1 MLFCGPRSRFGLAWA
16 PLFTQARSGSKRIR
30 AARTARAEHDW
41 AVAAL
46 LPPFFNQAKGLSM
59 RRFVPVCVPNQ
70 VAATAL
76 SVAAWACLCVTM
88 PEARAQTVLVD
99 SKSNIFLSGSTSV
112 PPASATHTDGAGIL
126 PPSVTLAPGTGRVL
140 RFLSVSGSVSYNN
153 IDAPD
158 PYLGQ
163 FNGPDGGAVWF
174 ADSNFPNN
182 FLTPSGLIQLSETG
196 TSAPRPAPFQAP
208 STTFYVA
215 MDSFG
220 GISGMELFESV
231 PADRRVMFL
240 AGVFLTDA
248 APSTPP
254 PASLDFS
261 SNAIGRSFSSLAPE
275 LQQTFYI
282 GDGLTGEGTGSI
294 QSFMVPDSA
303 TRLFLGIVD
312 GAYFVGGPDYYD
324 NNAGSFS
331 ATFEVTSVP
340 EIDPIGL
347 ASVISLVVGSL
358 ALLERRRAG

>member
-1 MLFCGPRSRFGLAWA
+1 MIRSVPSITLNGIGRLAFS
-16 PLFTQARSGSKRIR
+16 L
-30 AARTARAEHDW
+30 
-41 AVAAL
+41 
-46 LPPFFNQAKGLSM
+46 
-59 RRFVPVCVPNQ
+59 
-70 VAATAL
+70 
-76 SVAAWACLCVTM
+76 AAWTCLHVIQ
-88 PEARAQTVLVD
+88 PEAQAQTTVTVD
-99 SKSNIFLSGSTSV
+99 SKSNIYLSGSTSV
-112 PPASATHTDGAGIL
+112 PPASATHPNGAGAL
-126 PPSVTLAPGTGRVL
+126 PPSVTLASGTGRVL

-153 IDAPD
+153 TDAPD

-174 ADSNFPNN
+174 ADSNFPTH
-182 FLTPSGLIQLSETG
+182 FLTTSGTPGLIDPLEVGPNPS
-196 TSAPRPAPFQAP
+196 RPAPFTAP

-220 GISGMELFESV
+220 GISGMQLFEST

-240 AGVFLTDA
+240 AGVFLTDDEPTA
-248 APSTPP
+248 SA

-261 SNAIGRSFSSLAPE
+261 STALGRSFSELSPL

-282 GDGLTGEGTGSI
+282 GDGLTGDGTGSA
-294 QSFMVPDSA
+294 QTFWVPDGA

-324 NNAGSFS
+324 NNAGAFS
-331 ATFEVTSVP
+331 ATFQVTTVP
-340 EIDPIGL
+340 EIDPTAF

>member
-1 MLFCGPRSRFGLAWA
+1 MRRLVSASVSNCIA
-16 PLFTQARSGSKRIR
+16 PMVVSL
-30 AARTARAEHDW
+30 
-41 AVAAL
+41 AAL
-46 LPPFFNQAKGLSM
+46 VWLCM
-59 RRFVPVCVPNQ
+59 
-70 VAATAL
+70 AL
-76 SVAAWACLCVTM
+76 A
-88 PEARAQTVLVD
+88 EAQAQTTLPVD
-99 SKSNIFLSGSTSV
+99 SKSNIYLSGSASV
-112 PPASATHTDGAGIL
+112 PPASATHLNGLGTL
-126 PPSVTLAPGTGRVL
+126 PPSVTLNPGTGRVL

-153 IDAPD
+153 TDAPA

-182 FLTPSGLIQLSETG
+182 FLTPTGQIQLSETG

-208 STTFYVA
+208 STTFYVD

-220 GISGMELFESV
+220 GISGMQLFEST
-231 PADRRVMFL
+231 PSDRRVMYL
-240 AGVFLTDA
+240 AGVFLTDN
-248 APSTPP
+248 APTAPA

-261 SNAIGRSFSSLAPE
+261 STSLGTAFSELTPL

-282 GDGLTGEGTGSI
+282 GDGLTGEGTGSV
-294 QSFMVPDSA
+294 QTFWVPDGA

-324 NNAGSFS
+324 NNDGLFS
-331 ATFEVTSVP
+331 ATFAVTTVP
-340 EIDPIGL
+340 EIDPTSL

>member
-1 MLFCGPRSRFGLAWA
+1 
-16 PLFTQARSGSKRIR
+16 
-30 AARTARAEHDW
+30 
-41 AVAAL
+41 
-46 LPPFFNQAKGLSM
+46 M
-59 RRFVPVCVPNQ
+59 RRFVPVCVPNR
-70 VAATAL
+70 VAAITL
-76 SVAAWACLCVTM
+76 SVAAWACLCVAI

-99 SKSNIFLSGSTSV
+99 SKSNIYLSGSTSV
-112 PPASATHTDGAGIL
+112 PPASITHPNGAGAL

-153 IDAPD
+153 TDAPA

-174 ADSNFPNN
+174 ADGSFPTN
-182 FLTPSGLIQLSETG
+182 FLTTSGTPGLIAPSEMG
-196 TSAPRPAPFQAP
+196 PNPSRPAPFTAP
-208 STTFYVA
+208 STTFYVD

-220 GISGMELFESV
+220 GISGMQLFESN
-231 PADRRVMFL
+231 PADRRVMYL

-248 APSTPP
+248 APSTPA

-261 SNAIGRSFSSLAPE
+261 STALGTSFSELSPL

-282 GDGLTGEGTGSI
+282 VDGLTGEGTGSV
-294 QSFMVPDSA
+294 QTLWVPDGA

-331 ATFEVTSVP
+331 ATFQVTTVP
-340 EIDPIGL
+340 EIDPTAL